1 MSEADIDTLYREIGA
16 RVRQARR
23 GCGMNQERL
32 AELVGLTR
40 ASIANI
46 ESGVQRPPLH
56 VLWRIAEAVDMKIY
70 VLFPGASIQADEWVQ
85 RALAAEERVRELQ
98 QQIDD
103 ARRRAAALF
112 R

>member
-23 GCGMNQERL
+23 GCGMDQGRL

-46 ESGVQRPPLH
+46 ESGEQRPPLH
-56 VLWRIAEAVDMKIY
+56 MLWRIAEAVDMKIY
-70 VLFPGASIQADEWVQ
+70 VLFLGAIQSDEWVQ

-103 ARRRAAALF
+103 AKRRAAALF